1 MFITM
6 YKKSLIILVLI
17 RIHKTSRMN
26 QSQQPNINLEQPFS
40 DDDEDDEWLIKAFG
54 NYEEEKFTDKP
65 NKDACDEI
73 SQNSLSEVVDEAHDF
88 LRKKNEPLRTIF
100 EESSLDENLNQEND
114 MNKNEITQSSKIK
127 NSEDSSSNSDE
138 EEDKEKG
145 TLKESK
151 LKNSVV
157 SEKNSLGKKPRKLP
171 KDSDEEGSD
180 SDDEVN
186 LPNEIIIENLEEE
199 KSFDTV
205 KADESNETEEEES
218 GWKKAL
224 YYLGAFFRVGPY
236 NNPSDGYFDT
246 YYGELIDPINN
257 SD

>member
-6 YKKSLIILVLI
+6 YIKSLIILVLI

-26 QSQQPNINLEQPFS
+26 QIQEPNINLEQPFS

-54 NYEEEKFTDKP
+54 NYEEENLTDEQ
-65 NKDACDEI
+65 NKDDCDETN
-73 SQNSLSEVVDEAHDF
+73 QNSLSEGVDETHDF
-88 LRKKNEPLRTIF
+88 LTKKNEPLRTIS
-100 EESSLDENLNQEND
+100 EDSSLDENLNQDND
-114 MNKNEITQSSKIK
+114 MNKNKITEISKIK
-127 NSEDSSSNSDE
+127 SSENSSSNSVE
-138 EEDKEKG
+138 EEDKEKD

-157 SEKNSLGKKPRKLP
+157 SEKNSLGKKPRKSA
-171 KDSDEEGSD
+171 KDSDEEGTV

-186 LPNEIIIENLEEE
+186 LPNEIIIENFDEE

-205 KADESNETEEEES
+205 KADESNETEENVS

-224 YYLGAFFRVGPY
+224 YYVGAFFRVGPY